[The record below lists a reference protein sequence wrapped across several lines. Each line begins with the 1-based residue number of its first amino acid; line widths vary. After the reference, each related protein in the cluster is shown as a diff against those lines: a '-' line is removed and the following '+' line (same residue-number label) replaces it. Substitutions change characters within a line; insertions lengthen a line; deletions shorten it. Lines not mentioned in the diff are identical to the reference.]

1 MGGRATFP
9 WQFFRNPARNADSE
23 RAQSALVLA
32 STDTV
37 NEKHQP
43 RLKEKL

>member
-23 RAQSALVLA
+23 RALVGASSASADSVH
-32 STDTV
+32 
-37 NEKHQP
+37 EKPKP
-43 RLKEKL
+43 RRKEKL